1 MQTNKINDMTNKL
14 KEGDTVDIKEILNT
28 KKDPINAD
36 NMMSS
41 PGLWEYSR
49 PLTLPRVQNRQQAEV
64 YTHSLT
70 TYSLSTLSCPT
81 TTQLSILLTQ

>member
-1 MQTNKINDMTNKL
+1 MTNKL

-49 PLTLPRVQNRQQAEV
+49 PLTLPRVLNRQQAEV
-64 YTHSLT
+64 HTHL
-70 TYSLSTLSCPT
+70 LLILCTLCAV
-81 TTQLSILLTQ
+81 

>member
-1 MQTNKINDMTNKL
+1 MTNKL

-36 NMMSS
+36 SMMSS

-70 TYSLSTLSCPT
+70 TYSLYSLSCPT

>member
-1 MQTNKINDMTNKL
+1 MTNKL

-70 TYSLSTLSCPT
+70 TYSLYSLSCPT

>member
-1 MQTNKINDMTNKL
+1 MTNKL

-70 TYSLSTLSCPT
+70 TYSLYTMSCLK

>member
-1 MQTNKINDMTNKL
+1 MTNKL

-64 YTHSLT
+64 YSYP
-70 TYSLSTLSCPT
+70 YSLYTLSCLT
-81 TTQLSILLTQ
+81 TTQLSALLTQ